1 MGLLSAL
8 LLAPVT
14 LPVKLPVAGTVWLG
28 RKLAETAEA
37 ERDDP
42 ASLRA
47 ALTAAEQRLLSG
59 EITETEYDGIE
70 TEILTRLKVIGS

>member
-1 MGLLSAL
+1 MGLLSTL
-8 LLAPVT
+8 LLAPV
-14 LPVKLPVAGTVWLG
+14 KLPVTGTVWLG

-37 ERDDP
+37 ERNDP
-42 ASLRA
+42 VVLRS
-47 ALTAAEQRLLSG
+47 ALSAAEQRLLSG